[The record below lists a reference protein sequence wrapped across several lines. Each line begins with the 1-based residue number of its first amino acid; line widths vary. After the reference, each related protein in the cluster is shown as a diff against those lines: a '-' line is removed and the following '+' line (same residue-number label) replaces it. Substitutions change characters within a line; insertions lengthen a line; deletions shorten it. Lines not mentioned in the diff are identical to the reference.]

1 MGLMNGY
8 LFLTALGNHNIALI
22 QGIINIYVGVL
33 HTCEVMNPP
42 YSANLPYAF
51 LSTKLIRKMDI
62 FYGAMVM
69 TNVVSMSVRRL
80 DVLEIISFTLPIKI
94 SSTGIEI

>member
-1 MGLMNGY
+1 
-8 LFLTALGNHNIALI
+8 
-22 QGIINIYVGVL
+22 
-33 HTCEVMNPP
+33 MNPP